1 MRVDICVPI
10 YNEEKILAQS
20 TRQLI
25 AYCEKSLSNCEW
37 RVVLIINGTTDN
49 SNKIAQELH
58 QADPRLLYVDYKAGG
73 RGRALHR
80 YWSESEAD
88 VFAYMDSDLA
98 VSLDALEP
106 LISPLREG
114 RADLSLGSRY
124 VRGAKVQRSLL
135 REITSRCYSLIA
147 HIILK
152 NPERDLQCGF
162 KAITKKAFGQLAS
175 KATNTN
181 WIFDTELITWANAL
195 NLRIL
200 EVPVDWKEMRLGK
213 RHSTVHL
220 LDIIQDFILPM
231 LALRKRIKQYKSSL

>member
-20 TRQLI
+20 AEQIIR
-25 AYCEKSLSNCEW
+25 YCENFLQYCDW

-49 SNKIAQELH
+49 SNAIAQQLH
-58 QADPRLLYVDYKAGG
+58 DSNERLTYVDYKAGG

-80 YWSESEAD
+80 YWSESDAEL
-88 VFAYMDSDLA
+88 FAYMDSDLA
-98 VSLDALEP
+98 VSLEALP
-106 LISPLREG
+106 LLITPLTEG

-124 VRGAKVQRSLL
+124 VSGAKVQRSLL
-135 REITSRCYSLIA
+135 REITSRAYSFIT

-152 NPERDLQCGF
+152 NPQRDLQCGF
-162 KAITKKAFGQLAS
+162 KAITKKAFGQLAG

-195 NLRIL
+195 HMRIAQ
-200 EVPVDWKEMRLGK
+200 VPVDWKEMRLGK
-213 RHSTVHL
+213 RHSTVRL
-220 LDIIQDFILPM
+220 FDIIQDFILPM
-231 LALRKRIKQYKSSL
+231 LALRKKIKHYKSSE